1 MSTLH
6 PTTPCIVNLACT
18 GAIPTKSM
26 NPHVPL
32 SHDEIV
38 EDVARCMELGVQ
50 MVHLHA
56 RDADGVQTGDPDYYG
71 RMVESVRGLPGGD
84 ELIIGITTTGRK
96 DPDYEARSRVLA
108 LDGAGKPDM
117 ASLTLSS
124 INFLHSASVNEPD
137 TIRRLA
143 ARMLERGIKPEL
155 EVFDLGMANFIG
167 VLMSDGLL
175 EPPLYVNVLLGN
187 ISGAQVDLNQLAALM
202 SAIPEG
208 ALVSLAGLG
217 RFQLQ
222 ANTLGLV
229 AADGV
234 RVGLEDNIWM
244 DAERTTQAT
253 NAELVARITRIASE
267 MDRPLFTRRELRT
280 ALALDRG

>member
-1 MSTLH
+1 MNPSQ
-6 PTTPCIVNLACT
+6 PAKPYIINLACT

-38 EDVARCMELGVQ
+38 ADVARCIELGVQ

-56 RDADGVQTGDPDYYG
+56 RDAEGVQTGEPDYYG
-71 RMVESVRGLPGGD
+71 RMVESIRKLPGGED
-84 ELIIGITTTGRK
+84 LIIGITTTGRK

-124 INFLHSASVNEPD
+124 INFLNSASVNEPD

-143 ARMLERGIKPEL
+143 ARMQERGIKPEL

-167 VLMSDGLL
+167 VLLAEGLL

-187 ISGAQVDLNQLAALM
+187 ISGAQVELPQLAALM
-202 SAIPEG
+202 MAIPDG
-208 ALVSLAGLG
+208 AMVSLAGLG

-222 ANTLGLV
+222 ANSLGLL

-234 RVGLEDNIWM
+234 RIGLEDNIWM
-244 DAERTTQAT
+244 DAGRTRYAT
-253 NAELVARITRIASE
+253 NIDLVERIMRIATE
-267 MDRPLFTRRELRT
+267 LDRPLFTRGQLRT
-280 ALALDRG
+280 ALALHRD